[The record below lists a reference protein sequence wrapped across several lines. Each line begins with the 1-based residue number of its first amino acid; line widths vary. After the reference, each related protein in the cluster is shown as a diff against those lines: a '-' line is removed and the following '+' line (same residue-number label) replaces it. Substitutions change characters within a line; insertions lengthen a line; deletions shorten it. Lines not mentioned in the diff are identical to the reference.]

1 MTIKIAINS
10 LEWNIKI
17 FLPDKKSLSF
27 FCNVFSC
34 YDLSF
39 SSDKDNADCIVELC
53 NDPMKYNLK
62 FTKNNTYFEKRSI
75 EEIYVA
81 ICVYLFNLKNYYNE
95 NCWILHGA
103 AFIYKKQTC
112 LIIGP
117 THSGKSTLITQL
129 ISQKGVKY
137 ITDDSIVFDKKT
149 LSIIP
154 FPKPINLRDVDCVYD
169 FINHNHIY
177 KANNKLLK
185 TYVYNPTNAI
195 FLDKINCININIFV
209 LNRKKEIRNISIQDI
224 GNVEQFLEIL
234 LNSFR
239 TQFSENYNI
248 ASKLLNQTQS
258 MFKVNY
264 RNKTEALEL
273 VFSKLDTTGL
283 RQ

>member
-17 FLPDKKSLSF
+17 SLPDKNSLSF

-39 SSDKDNADCIVELC
+39 SSDKDNVDCIVELC
-53 NDPMKYNLK
+53 ADPIKYNLK
-62 FTKNNTYFEKRSI
+62 FTKSNTYFKEKSI

-129 ISQKGVKY
+129 ISHKGVKY

-154 FPKPINLRDVDCVYD
+154 FPKPINLRDINCVYD
-169 FINHNHIY
+169 FINQNHIH
-177 KANNKLLK
+177 KANNELLK
-185 TYVYNPTNAI
+185 TYVYNPIDTI
-195 FLDKINCININIFV
+195 FFNKINCVNINIFV
-209 LNRKKEIRNISIQDI
+209 LNRKKELKNISLQSISKT
-224 GNVEQFLEIL
+224 EKFLEIL
-234 LNSFR
+234 YNSFR
-239 TQFSENYNI
+239 SQFPENYNI
-248 ASKLLNQTQS
+248 AGKLLKQTKS

-264 RNKTEALEL
+264 RDNTEALEL
-273 VFSKLDTTGL
+273 VLSKLDTTGPK
-283 RQ
+283 Q